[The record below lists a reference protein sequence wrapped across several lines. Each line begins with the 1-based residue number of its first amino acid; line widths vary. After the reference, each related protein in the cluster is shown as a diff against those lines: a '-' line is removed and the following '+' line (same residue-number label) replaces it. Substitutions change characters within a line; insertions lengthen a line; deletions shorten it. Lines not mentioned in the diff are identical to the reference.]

1 MVEKCLGN
9 RGLPWDGL
17 DSKIGRLE
25 ANMFEPDGFS
35 CGVGSFRKCLECTNV
50 KRSVKRNNIG
60 SATRGTATN
69 GGINDDRWIGL
80 PVIDIL
86 GSSAKTTLPS
96 NKLM

>member
-80 PVIDIL
+80 PVI
-86 GSSAKTTLPS
+86 GYR
-96 NKLM
+96 

>member
-50 KRSVKRNNIG
+50 KRSVKRYNIG
-60 SATRGTATN
+60 SGEELVNSNEFWLCGDPQRK
-69 GGINDDRWIGL
+69 RHC
-80 PVIDIL
+80 
-86 GSSAKTTLPS
+86 PS
-96 NKLM
+96 I

>member
-50 KRSVKRNNIG
+50 KRSVKRYNIG
-60 SATRGTATN
+60 S
-69 GGINDDRWIGL
+69 RWERAREQQRIGL
-80 PVIDIL
+80 YLVILSENDTAPQL
-86 GSSAKTTLPS
+86 K
-96 NKLM
+96 

>member
-25 ANMFEPDGFS
+25 ANMFDPDGFS

-50 KRSVKRNNIG
+50 KRSVKRYNIG
-60 SATRGTATN
+60 SRSGEEQLVN
-69 GGINDDRWIGL
+69 SNDSCGLFGDPQRKRHCPSIKIN
-80 PVIDIL
+80 
-86 GSSAKTTLPS
+86 
-96 NKLM
+96 

>member
-25 ANMFEPDGFS
+25 ANMFDPDGFS

-50 KRSVKRNNIG
+50 KRSVKRYNIG
-60 SATRGTATN
+60 SGEELVN
-69 GGINDDRWIGL
+69 SNH
-80 PVIDIL
+80 PCDIC
-86 GSSAKTTLPS
+86 
-96 NKLM
+96 MF